1 MLKRNCIQDKRKK
14 KKADIDK
21 RRTYLTVLIEKELKS
36 QNELKMTEND
46 QT

>member
-21 RRTYLTVLIEKELKS
+21 RRTYLTGCIERELKS
-36 QNELKMTEND
+36 QNALKMTEDD
-46 QT
+46 QG